1 MSQLTYDAYEL
12 QIADALGVPPERVG
26 IYYTLADD
34 RSIAPSTWD
43 AWLLDE
49 SGMRCMFLGR
59 SQFGRHAAEA
69 EVLRNAS
76 RLREQI
82 REQQKGVAQ

>member
-12 QIADALGVPPERVG
+12 QIADALGVPPERIG
-26 IYYTLADD
+26 IYYTLPDD

-43 AWLLDE
+43 AWLLDDA
-49 SGMRCMFLGR
+49 GMRCMFLGR
-59 SQFGRHAAEA
+59 SQFGRHAAAANAVED
-69 EVLRNAS
+69 AS

-82 REQQKGVAQ
+82 REQQNGVWA